1 MSPGYIENIKMLST
15 LVVAIIALIAL
26 VRNRTNFERNI
37 RNGKIE
43 SIYTI
48 IEELARYYFAP
59 YGVYLDL
66 IQYHRVD
73 FSTVERSAAFKAYM
87 VSAKSLRENYDIK
100 EIQSKLRDLEI
111 LSRAYLK
118 KPLCMRVMAFQRMV
132 AQATQ
137 CALGMDKILLDM
149 FWAGGFP
156 EPTKASRYADD
167 LANSLIDEIGM
178 SSGQNDFT
186 EKLRAYTE
194 EQFKPSLR

>member
-1 MSPGYIENIKMLST
+1 MWPGYIEDMKTVST
-15 LVVAIIALIAL
+15 VVVAVIAL
-26 VRNRTNFERNI
+26 VALMRNSANFERNI

-48 IEELARYYFAP
+48 VEELATYYFGP

-73 FSTVERSAAFKAYM
+73 FSTVERSAALKTYM
-87 VSAKSLRENYDIK
+87 ESAKSLRENYDIK
-100 EIQSKLRDLEI
+100 DIQSKLRDLEI

-132 AQATQ
+132 GQATQ

-167 LANSLIDEIGM
+167 LANSLIDEIGL
-178 SSGQNDFT
+178 SSAQKGFR
-186 EKLRAYTE
+186 EKLEAYTE